1 MRGWPFAA
9 AGLCVCALLVA
20 APGVAYA
27 GSVAFEVDSA
37 TDAAD
42 SNPGDHVC
50 DVTPPG
56 DPRVCSLRAALT
68 EAAAAAGSSVIFN
81 SSMNGQTI
89 DVVNGTLNVPAN
101 VPVNACSSVTNPAMP
116 CVGLRQTGVAGV
128 MSAAGGASIRGFAIK
143 SESTALRVAGN
154 GGTV

>member
-1 MRGWPFAA
+1 MRGGPFLAVAGACAA
-9 AGLCVCALLVA
+9 LVA
-20 APGVAYA
+20 APAEVYA
-27 GSVAFEVDSA
+27 GGAVPFDVDSP

-68 EAAAAAGSSVIFN
+68 EAAAAAGSSVTFN

-89 DVVNGTLNVPAN
+89 DVVNGTLNVSAN
-101 VPVNACSSVTNPAMP
+101 
-116 CVGLRQTGVAGV
+116 
-128 MSAAGGASIRGFAIK
+128 
-143 SESTALRVAGN
+143 
-154 GGTV
+154 